1 MSLPKLLQTTKQK
14 IALPMMDAAMGG
26 APQNAATLPF
36 SLQTQQQNQ
45 WCWAAV
51 TVSVS
56 LFYNAGSGWSQCSLV
71 NAEFGRSDCCINGGF
86 SFCNQPHVLDK
97 PLSRTGNLN
106 AMTPSVTSFAGV
118 MSEIGN
124 KHPLGCRIG
133 WTAGGGHFV
142 VVHGFSDGANGSW
155 VTVEDPFF
163 GPSTYVYNVFCT
175 SYRNSG
181 RWTHSYV
188 TKP

>member
-14 IALPMMDAAMGG
+14 IKLPATAAMGG
-26 APQNAATLPF
+26 APPSAATLPF
-36 SLQTQQQNQ
+36 SQQTQQQDQ

-56 LFYNAGSGWSQCSLV
+56 LFYNATSGWSQCSLV
-71 NAEFGRSDCCINGGF
+71 NAEFSRGDCCWNG
-86 SFCNQPHVLDK
+86 SSSTCNKPWTLDN

-106 AMTPSVTSFAGV
+106 AMHLSSAPFPDVV
-118 MSEIGN
+118 SEIGS

-133 WTAGGGHFV
+133 WTNGGGHFV
-142 VVHGFSDGANGSW
+142 VVHGYSDGANGSW

-163 GPSTYVYNVFCT
+163 GPSTYVYSVFCM

-181 RWTHSYV
+181 KWTHSYF
-188 TKP
+188 TQP